1 MTKSEASLLGLGM
14 KDVKVQGI
22 STVQLLFQ
30 GGEYVINSSVFCTNL
45 LNHFITG

>member
-30 GGEYVINSSVFCTNL
+30 GGEYVIELTHLF
-45 LNHFITG
+45 FAPIF